1 MKKAVFIIPCIMLML
16 SCAALKPGYKN
27 ITDHSERMKHLQYS
41 FPEVYEMYRAGK
53 VNITQMYLYRDRD
66 GEEKVNITY
75 VYI

>member
-27 ITDHSERMKHLQYS
+27 ITNHSERMELLKYG
-41 FPEVYEMYRAGK
+41 FPEVYEMYRAGR
-53 VNITQMYLYRDRD
+53 VNITQMYIYRDRD
-66 GEEKVNITY
+66 GEEKVSLRY